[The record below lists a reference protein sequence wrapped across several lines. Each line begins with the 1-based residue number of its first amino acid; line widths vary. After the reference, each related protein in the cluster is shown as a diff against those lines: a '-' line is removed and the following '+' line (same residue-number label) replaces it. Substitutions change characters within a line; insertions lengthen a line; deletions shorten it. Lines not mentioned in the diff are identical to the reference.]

1 MAAVFKLFQRK
12 DPQQELYEPSPR
24 YGHYVAAVDGQL
36 YLYSGRTVRYT
47 AEREKLQSLVEV
59 LDPLTETWTQKTT
72 EGDIPPGVYDGAC
85 TSTGQDLFT
94 FGGRNGKSRYG
105 DLYRLKPTQNSLRW
119 TRLTSV
125 ARKVG
130 CGMVCFNSKHLL
142 LFAGYGPPP
151 TDIQP
156 GAVFTRDTRYTDGS
170 GWTNELHLFDLDTGM
185 YCLSVGRLINF
196 HEQIHAFS

>member
-24 YGHYVAAVDGQL
+24 YAHYAAEVNGQL

-47 AEREKLQSLVEV
+47 AEKEKLQSLVEV

-72 EGDIPPGVYDGAC
+72 EGDIPPGMFSGAC

-94 FGGRNGKSRYG
+94 FGAFDGKLWYG
-105 DLYRLKPTQNSLRW
+105 DLYRLKATQNSLRW

-125 ARKVG
+125 ARKNG
-130 CGMVCFNSKHLL
+130 CGIVCFNSKYIL

-156 GAVFTRDTRYTDGS
+156 GAVFTRDTWYTDGS

-185 YCLSVGRLINF
+185 YCLSVGRLINVYK
-196 HEQIHAFS
+196 QIHAFS